1 MQNQVHNDHFVS
13 VNHAVV
19 SVGRSATCSS
29 ICTKQH
35 LWNSVLSPSPF
46 FASFSVLSKW
56 AGGWQAPLD
65 CGQDCDGVLLVCF
78 FPTVVFF
85 DCKKQKRD

>member
-1 MQNQVHNDHFVS
+1 MQNRVHNDHFVS

-46 FASFSVLSKW
+46 FASFSVLSK
-56 AGGWQAPLD
+56 
-65 CGQDCDGVLLVCF
+65 
-78 FPTVVFF
+78 
-85 DCKKQKRD
+85 